1 MDRDDALCR
10 ALREGDP
17 CTVQDLIAAGAD
29 IHYRRDSDYD
39 ALIDAV
45 YGRDVACDPR
55 LRELLTLLIGHGVD
69 LHGCSSYGE
78 TAARRLS
85 MIGRFDAVQLL
96 LEAGADADQLQ
107 WSPLMRVIA
116 FGTSAD
122 VEQALARG
130 TDLEERDCWGRTP
143 WLLAVRTGDIE
154 KTELLM
160 MAGADTNAGD
170 RSGNSAL
177 HLAIE
182 SRCHPMTDWLLE
194 HGANANAANPYGETL
209 LSYAADVDDL
219 WAVERLLE
227 AGAKVG
233 AGGYRSALGRAQS
246 RDVILR
252 LLEAGSDPA
261 DANQRIVLGLD
272 QTWDEAFAEVSE
284 SDFRSHE
291 SRRFGSANPERMIS
305 PFWEAM
311 IRCGATAARARFRL
325 GKETDSY
332 ERPPVWSAERFGQS
346 LTFLPDGRA
355 VQIGGEH
362 EDGSDPEFCIYN
374 DVFVHERDG
383 SITIYG
389 YPEEAFSPT
398 DFHTATLIGDGI
410 YVIGGLGYNDSH
422 QIGVTPVYRL
432 DLQTFRMERL
442 KPTGTNPGWIYKHRA
457 VLDAADEIRV
467 WSGKIDGP
475 DDADEIDDTNVRV
488 FVLNLSRLEWR
499 CVTAE
504 D

>member
-17 CTVQDLIAAGAD
+17 RTVRELIASGAD
-29 IHYRRDSDYD
+29 IHYRRDGGYD

-45 YGRDVACDPR
+45 HGRDVACDSR

-69 LHGCSSYGE
+69 LNGRSSYGE
-78 TAARRLS
+78 TAVRHLS
-85 MIGRFDAVQLL
+85 MIGRFDALQLL
-96 LEAGADADQLQ
+96 LEAGAGADQLR
-107 WSPLMRVIA
+107 WSPLMRAIA
-116 FGTSAD
+116 FGTTAD

-130 TDLEERDCWGRTP
+130 TDLEDRDCWGRTP
-143 WLLAVRTGDIE
+143 WLLAVQTGDIE

-160 MAGADTNAGD
+160 AAGADTNAQF
-170 RSGNSAL
+170 RSQDSAL
-177 HLAIE
+177 RLAIL
-182 SRCHPMTDWLLE
+182 SRCHPMLEWLLE
-194 HGANANAANPYGETL
+194 HGANPNVANSHGETPL
-209 LSYAADVDDL
+209 LYAADVDDL

-227 AGAKVG
+227 AGVEIEASG
-233 AGGYRSALGRAQS
+233 FRSVLERARS
-246 RDVILR
+246 RDIILR
-252 LLEAGSDPA
+252 LVEAGGDPA
-261 DANQRIVLGLD
+261 DADQRIVLGLD
-272 QTWDEAFAEVSE
+272 QTWDEAFAKVSE

-291 SRRFGSANPERMIS
+291 SRRFGSANPERMVS
-305 PFWEAM
+305 PFREAM
-311 IRCGATAARARFRL
+311 IRCGATAYAAGVRFR
-325 GKETDSY
+325 KETDSY
-332 ERPPVWSAERFGQS
+332 DRPPIWCAERFGQS
-346 LTFLPDGRA
+346 LTLLPDGRA

-362 EDGSDPEFCIYN
+362 EDYYMPEFCIYN

-383 SITIYG
+383 SISIYG
-389 YPEEAFSPT
+389 YPEEVFPPT
-398 DFHTATLIGDGI
+398 DFHTATLLGDAI
-410 YVIGGLGYNDSH
+410 YVIGGLGYNDSR

-442 KPTGTNPGWIYKHRA
+442 ETTGTNPGWIFKHRA
-457 VLDAADEIRV
+457 ALDATDEIRV
-467 WSGKIDGP
+467 WSGTIHGE